1 VVVQTSRG
9 SVAILE
15 LTGVHEEIIPSLVD
29 ALPRGMSAVVYVNDR
44 CRLVRGDIFAE
55 LAGLNA
61 LVEYVEISKAID
73 WVNLGRRIDAGGHEA
88 LIVTTFQIEGVAL
101 WARGRKLPVLGVIH
115 NPPLFLNSA
124 ACKSALA
131 DEGLRSIVLAPHVA
145 ARFNTLTQGA
155 HMDAIGVVE
164 PVFWGEG
171 ERGQP
176 PAGAPKRVIVP
187 GGVNFVARDFEGLL
201 RALDHGRLSRLRQ
214 SGIELQIIG
223 GGPDRAKL
231 EDQVNANDLADV
243 VCLLPLSETGRV
255 PYSAYVAALREA
267 WAIYPLLPLKW
278 PPYRDYKITSAI
290 PTAIGFGLPLV
301 LDRWTASAYR
311 VPALVTDGSIGA
323 ALDGLISLTPPE
335 RSALVD
341 EIVTYGRSA
350 RNRNRTELGRLLS
363 ASRTVAMGIAE

>member
-1 VVVQTSRG
+1 MVVQTSRG

-350 RNRNRTELGRLLS
+350 RNRNRTELGTLLS